1 MTERRMT
8 ERQTTER
15 RFYNIDPNVEWPNV
29 KQLNVDYDWTLNYFK
44 RWTILNVKLFVRTLI

>member
-15 RFYNIDPNVEWPNV
+15 RFYNIDPNVE
-29 KQLNVDYDWTLNYFK
+29 
-44 RWTILNVKLFVRTLI
+44 